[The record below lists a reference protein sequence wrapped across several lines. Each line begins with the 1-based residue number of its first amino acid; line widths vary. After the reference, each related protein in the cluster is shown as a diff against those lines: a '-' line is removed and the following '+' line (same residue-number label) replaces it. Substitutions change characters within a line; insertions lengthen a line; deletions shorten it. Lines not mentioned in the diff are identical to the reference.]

1 MALAPVSFPVM
12 PLDHACF
19 RAVVSSDNERGGCEG
34 DNEDGDQHEDEDG
47 DEDGD
52 QHEDEGEDED
62 GDQHEDEDGD
72 LS

>member
-1 MALAPVSFPVM
+1 MFNKFLSSRGTLFVLVVLAPVSFPVM

-34 DNEDGDQHEDEDG
+34 
-47 DEDGD
+47 
-52 QHEDEGEDED
+52 EDED

-72 LS
+72 AQWS